1 MDVKKIDVIN
11 YKCFSNIHID
21 NIKPINI
28 IIGKNNIGKSSVLDI
43 IEGIYGSRAININTK
58 IILTKEM
65 DEDVISRV
73 FQKNTSG
80 GTIGGNHYEFG
91 KKYIGQD
98 ISFIRKPDSSN
109 QIPDDFEK
117 YNPNLTISQI
127 DYWSRVARLIKID
140 SKVTKRIS
148 AERNIFP
155 EDNDDNMIVD
165 SNGNG
170 ITRIITNYLNRSK
183 YNENL
188 VKHDL
193 LQNLNKIM
201 GEDANFTEV
210 VTQQIDSA
218 EGTKWEIYLREEGK
232 GRIPLSESGSG
243 LKTILMVLVFTILI
257 PNVEHKKISQ
267 YIFLFEELE
276 NNLHPSLQRRLL
288 KYIENLTEEGA
299 LFFLTTH
306 SNVTLDA
313 YQNSDITNIIHLQK
327 EESQVNLI
335 NITNKIQKNSILND
349 LGIKA
354 SDLLQSNGIIWVE
367 GPSDRVYINNW
378 IKIHKKANIIEGKDY
393 QCVFYGGRLLSN
405 LSLEDENELVNL
417 MSVNRN
423 AIIVLDSDKKG
434 NNAPLNKTKKRIIEE
449 AKKQGI
455 LVWVTKGREIENHI
469 PELLIKKKYN
479 KKNSKCSFG
488 QFQNVEEFI
497 DKLKKGEGNKFLRDK
512 INFAKDITTD
522 CNWECFKDCYDLD
535 KMITKIESKVLD
547 WNNDKWKRAYTAT

>member
-127 DYWSRVARLIKID
+127 DYWSRVARSIKID

-210 VTQQIDSA
+210 VTQQIDST

-257 PNVEHKKISQ
+257 PNVDHKKISQ

-455 LVWVTKGREIENHI
+455 LVWVTKGREIENYI

-535 KMITKIESKVLD
+535 KMITKIESRVLD
-547 WNNDKWKRAYTAT
+547 WNNDK

>member
-1 MDVKKIDVIN
+1 MDVKKIDVLN
-11 YKCFSNIHID
+11 YKCFTDIHID

-43 IEGIYGSRAININTK
+43 VEGIYGSRTINMNTK

-73 FQKNTSG
+73 FQKGTYG

-98 ISFIRKPDSSN
+98 ISFIRKSDSSN

-117 YNPNLTISQI
+117 YNPHLTINQI
-127 DYWSRVARLIKID
+127 DYWSRVAHSIKID
-140 SKVTKRIS
+140 QKVTKRIL

-170 ITRIITNYLNRSK
+170 ITRFITNFLNRSK

-188 VKHDL
+188 VKNDL

-201 GEDANFTEV
+201 GDDANFTEI

-243 LKTILMVLVFTILI
+243 LKTILMVIVFTILI

-288 KYIENLTEEGA
+288 KYIENLTEDGA
-299 LFFLTTH
+299 IFFLTTH

-327 EESQVNLI
+327 EDSQVKLI
-335 NITNKIQKNSILND
+335 NITNKIQKNTILND

-378 IKIHKKANIIEGKDY
+378 IKIHKKTNIVEGKDY

-423 AIIVLDSDKKG
+423 AIIVLDIDKKG
-434 NNAPLNKTKKRIIEE
+434 NNTPLNKTKKRIIEE

-455 LVWVTKGREIENHI
+455 LVWVTKGKEIENYI
-469 PELLIKKKYN
+469 PELLVKKKYN
-479 KKNSKCSFG
+479 KENSKYSFG
-488 QFQNVEEFI
+488 QFENIEEFI

-512 INFAKDITTD
+512 INFAKDITNG
-522 CNWECFKDCYDLD
+522 CNWEDFKNSYDLD
-535 KMITKIESKVLD
+535 KMITKVESKVLD
-547 WNNDKWKRAYTAT
+547 WNNDK

>member
-1 MDVKKIDVIN
+1 MDVKKIDVVN

-43 IEGIYGSRAININTK
+43 IEGIYGSRTININTK

-91 KKYIGQD
+91 KKYIGRD

-127 DYWSRVARLIKID
+127 DYWSRVAHSIKID

-210 VTQQIDSA
+210 VTQQIDFD

-257 PNVEHKKISQ
+257 PNVDHKKISQ

-449 AKKQGI
+449 ARKQGI
-455 LVWVTKGREIENHI
+455 LVWVTKGREIENYI

-479 KKNSKCSFG
+479 KENSKCSFG

-547 WNNDKWKRAYTAT
+547 WNNDK

>member
-1 MDVKKIDVIN
+1 MDVKKIDVLN

-43 IEGIYGSRAININTK
+43 VEGIYGSRTININTK

-73 FQKNTSG
+73 FQKSISG

-117 YNPNLTISQI
+117 YNPNLAINQI
-127 DYWSRVARLIKID
+127 DYWSRVAHSIKID
-140 SKVTKRIS
+140 SKVTKRIL

-201 GEDANFTEV
+201 GGDANFKEI
-210 VTQQIDSA
+210 VTQQIDSV

-327 EESQVNLI
+327 EDSQVNLI

-378 IKIHKKANIIEGKDY
+378 IKIHKKANIVEGKDY

-449 AKKQGI
+449 AKKQEI
-455 LVWVTKGREIENHI
+455 LVWVTKGREIENYI

-479 KKNSKCSFG
+479 KENSKCSFS
-488 QFQNVEEFI
+488 QFQNIEEFI

-522 CNWECFKDCYDLD
+522 CNWGDFKDCYDLD
-535 KMITKIESKVLD
+535 KMITKVESKVLD
-547 WNNDKWKRAYTAT
+547 WNNDK

>member
-1 MDVKKIDVIN
+1 MDVKKIDVLN
-11 YKCFSNIHID
+11 YKCFTDIHID

-43 IEGIYGSRAININTK
+43 VEGIYGSRIINMNTK

-80 GTIGGNHYEFG
+80 GTIGGDHYEFG

-98 ISFIRKPDSSN
+98 ISFIQKSDSSN

-117 YNPNLTISQI
+117 YNPHLTINQI
-127 DYWSRVARLIKID
+127 DYWSRVAFSIEID
-140 SKVTKRIS
+140 QKVTKRIL

-170 ITRIITNYLNRSK
+170 ITRFITNFLNRSK

-188 VKHDL
+188 VKNDL

-201 GEDANFTEV
+201 GDDANFTEI

-243 LKTILMVLVFTILI
+243 LKTILMVIVFTILI

-288 KYIENLTEEGA
+288 KYIENLTEDGA
-299 LFFLTTH
+299 IFFLTTH

-327 EESQVNLI
+327 EDSQVKLI

-378 IKIHKKANIIEGKDY
+378 IKIHKKTNIVEGKDY

-434 NNAPLNKTKKRIIEE
+434 NNTPLNKTKKRIIEE

-455 LVWVTKGREIENHI
+455 LVWVTKGREIENYI
-469 PELLIKKKYN
+469 PELLVKKKYN
-479 KKNSKCSFG
+479 KENSKCSFG
-488 QFQNVEEFI
+488 QFQNIEEFI

-512 INFAKDITTD
+512 INFAKDITND
-522 CNWECFKDCYDLD
+522 CNWGDFKNCYDLD
-535 KMITKIESKVLD
+535 KMITKVESKVLD
-547 WNNDKWKRAYTAT
+547 WNNDK

>member
-1 MDVKKIDVIN
+1 MDVKKIDVLN
-11 YKCFSNIHID
+11 YKCFTDIHID

-43 IEGIYGSRAININTK
+43 VEGIYGSRTINMNTK

-73 FQKNTSG
+73 FQKSTSG

-98 ISFIRKPDSSN
+98 ISFIRKSDSSN

-117 YNPNLTISQI
+117 YNPHLTINQI
-127 DYWSRVARLIKID
+127 DYWSRVAHSIKID
-140 SKVTKRIS
+140 PKVTKRIL

-170 ITRIITNYLNRSK
+170 ITRIITNFLNRSK

-188 VKHDL
+188 VKNDL

-201 GEDANFTEV
+201 GDDANFTEI

-288 KYIENLTEEGA
+288 KYIENLTEDGA
-299 LFFLTTH
+299 IFFLTTH

-327 EESQVNLI
+327 EDSQVILI
-335 NITNKIQKNSILND
+335 NITNKIQKNTILND

-378 IKIHKKANIIEGKDY
+378 IKIHKKTNIVEGKDY

-434 NNAPLNKTKKRIIEE
+434 NNTPLNKTKKRIIEE

-455 LVWVTKGREIENHI
+455 LVWVTKGREIENYI

-479 KKNSKCSFG
+479 KEKSHFHFG
-488 QFQNVEEFI
+488 QFQNLEEFI

-512 INFAKDITTD
+512 INFAKNIMDNCTWDDLKTS
-522 CNWECFKDCYDLD
+522 YDLD
-535 KMITKIESKVLD
+535 KMICRVENKIIE
-547 WNNDKWKRAYTAT
+547 WNNDK

>member
-1 MDVKKIDVIN
+1 MDVKKIDVLN
-11 YKCFSNIHID
+11 YKCFTDIHID

-43 IEGIYGSRAININTK
+43 VEGIYGSRIINMNTK

-98 ISFIRKPDSSN
+98 ISFIQKSDSSN

-117 YNPNLTISQI
+117 YNPHLTINQI
-127 DYWSRVARLIKID
+127 DYWSRVAFSIEID
-140 SKVTKRIS
+140 QKVTKRIL

-170 ITRIITNYLNRSK
+170 ITRFITNFLNRSK

-188 VKHDL
+188 VKNDL

-201 GEDANFTEV
+201 GDDANFTEI

-243 LKTILMVLVFTILI
+243 LKTILMVIVFTILI

-288 KYIENLTEEGA
+288 KYIENLTEDGA
-299 LFFLTTH
+299 IFFLTTH

-327 EESQVNLI
+327 EDSQVKLI
-335 NITNKIQKNSILND
+335 NITNKIQKNTILND

-378 IKIHKKANIIEGKDY
+378 IKIHKKTNIVEGKDY

-434 NNAPLNKTKKRIIEE
+434 KNTPLNKTKKRIIEE

-455 LVWVTKGREIENHI
+455 LVWVTKGREIENYI
-469 PELLIKKKYN
+469 PELLVKKKYN
-479 KKNSKCSFG
+479 KENSKCSFG
-488 QFQNVEEFI
+488 QFQNIEEFI

-512 INFAKDITTD
+512 INFAKDITND
-522 CNWECFKDCYDLD
+522 CNWGDFKNCYDLD
-535 KMITKIESKVLD
+535 KMITKVESKVLD
-547 WNNDKWKRAYTAT
+547 WNNDK

>member
-1 MDVKKIDVIN
+1 MDVKKIDVLN
-11 YKCFSNIHID
+11 YKCFTDIHID

-43 IEGIYGSRAININTK
+43 VEGIYGSRTINMNTK

-73 FQKNTSG
+73 FQKSTSG

-117 YNPNLTISQI
+117 YNPHLIINQI
-127 DYWSRVARLIKID
+127 DYWSRVVHSIKID
-140 SKVTKRIS
+140 QKVTKRIL

-170 ITRIITNYLNRSK
+170 ITRFITNFLNRSK

-188 VKHDL
+188 VKNDL

-201 GEDANFTEV
+201 GDDANFTEI

-243 LKTILMVLVFTILI
+243 LKTILMVIVFTILI

-288 KYIENLTEEGA
+288 KYIENLTEDGA
-299 LFFLTTH
+299 IFFLTTH

-327 EESQVNLI
+327 EDSQVKLI
-335 NITNKIQKNSILND
+335 NITNKIQKNTILND

-378 IKIHKKANIIEGKDY
+378 IKIHKKTNIVEGKDY

-423 AIIVLDSDKKG
+423 AIIVLDSDKKR
-434 NNAPLNKTKKRIIEE
+434 NNTPLNKTKKRIIEE

-455 LVWVTKGREIENHI
+455 LVWVTKGREIENYI
-469 PELLIKKKYN
+469 PELLVKKKYN
-479 KKNSKCSFG
+479 KESSKCSFG
-488 QFQNVEEFI
+488 QFQNIEEFI

-512 INFAKDITTD
+512 INFAKDITND
-522 CNWECFKDCYDLD
+522 CNWEDFKNCYDLD
-535 KMITKIESKVLD
+535 KMITKVESKVLD
-547 WNNDKWKRAYTAT
+547 WNNDK

>member
-1 MDVKKIDVIN
+1 MDVKKIDVLN
-11 YKCFSNIHID
+11 YKCFTDIHID

-43 IEGIYGSRAININTK
+43 VEGIYGSRTINMNTK

-73 FQKNTSG
+73 FQKSTSG

-98 ISFIRKPDSSN
+98 ISFIRKSDSSN

-117 YNPNLTISQI
+117 YNPHLTINQI
-127 DYWSRVARLIKID
+127 DYWSRVAHSID
-140 SKVTKRIS
+140 IDQKVTKRIL

-170 ITRIITNYLNRSK
+170 ITRFITNFLNRSK

-188 VKHDL
+188 VKNDL

-201 GEDANFTEV
+201 GDDANFTEI

-218 EGTKWEIYLREEGK
+218 EGTKWEIYLSEEGK

-243 LKTILMVLVFTILI
+243 LKTILMVIVFTILI

-288 KYIENLTEEGA
+288 KYIENLTEDGA
-299 LFFLTTH
+299 IFFLTTH

-327 EESQVNLI
+327 EDSQVKLI
-335 NITNKIQKNSILND
+335 NITNKIQKNTILND

-378 IKIHKKANIIEGKDY
+378 IKIHKKTNIVEGKDY

-434 NNAPLNKTKKRIIEE
+434 NNTPLNKTKKRIIEE

-455 LVWVTKGREIENHI
+455 LVWVTKGREIENYV
-469 PELLIKKKYN
+469 PELLVKKKYN
-479 KKNSKCSFG
+479 KENSKCSFG
-488 QFQNVEEFI
+488 QFQNIEEFI

-512 INFAKDITTD
+512 INFAKDITND
-522 CNWECFKDCYDLD
+522 CNWEDFKNCYDLD
-535 KMITKIESKVLD
+535 KMITKVESKVLD
-547 WNNDKWKRAYTAT
+547 WNNDK

>member
-1 MDVKKIDVIN
+1 
-11 YKCFSNIHID
+11 
-21 NIKPINI
+21 
-28 IIGKNNIGKSSVLDI
+28 
-43 IEGIYGSRAININTK
+43 
-58 IILTKEM
+58 
-65 DEDVISRV
+65 
-73 FQKNTSG
+73 
-80 GTIGGNHYEFG
+80 
-91 KKYIGQD
+91 
-98 ISFIRKPDSSN
+98 
-109 QIPDDFEK
+109 
-117 YNPNLTISQI
+117 
-127 DYWSRVARLIKID
+127 
-140 SKVTKRIS
+140 
-148 AERNIFP
+148 
-155 EDNDDNMIVD
+155 
-165 SNGNG
+165 
-170 ITRIITNYLNRSK
+170 
-183 YNENL
+183 
-188 VKHDL
+188 
-193 LQNLNKIM
+193 
-201 GEDANFTEV
+201 
-210 VTQQIDSA
+210 
-218 EGTKWEIYLREEGK
+218 
-232 GRIPLSESGSG
+232 
-243 LKTILMVLVFTILI
+243 MVLVFTILI

-455 LVWVTKGREIENHI
+455 LVWVTKGREIENYI

-547 WNNDKWKRAYTAT
+547 WNNDK

>member
-1 MDVKKIDVIN
+1 
-11 YKCFSNIHID
+11 
-21 NIKPINI
+21 
-28 IIGKNNIGKSSVLDI
+28 
-43 IEGIYGSRAININTK
+43 
-58 IILTKEM
+58 M

-91 KKYIGQD
+91 KKYIGRD

-127 DYWSRVARLIKID
+127 DYWSRVAHSIKID

-210 VTQQIDSA
+210 VTQQIDFD

-257 PNVEHKKISQ
+257 PNVDHKKISQ

-449 AKKQGI
+449 ARKQGI
-455 LVWVTKGREIENHI
+455 LVWVTKGREIENYI

-479 KKNSKCSFG
+479 KENSKCSFG

-547 WNNDKWKRAYTAT
+547 WNNDK

>member
-1 MDVKKIDVIN
+1 MDVKKIDVLN
-11 YKCFSNIHID
+11 YKCFTNIHID

-43 IEGIYGSRAININTK
+43 VEGIYGSRTINMNTK

-73 FQKNTSG
+73 FQKSTSG

-98 ISFIRKPDSSN
+98 ISFIRKSDSSN

-117 YNPNLTISQI
+117 YNPHLTINQI
-127 DYWSRVARLIKID
+127 DYWSRVAHSIEID
-140 SKVTKRIS
+140 QKVTKRIL

-170 ITRIITNYLNRSK
+170 ITRFITNFLNRSK

-188 VKHDL
+188 VKNDL

-201 GEDANFTEV
+201 GDDANFTEI

-243 LKTILMVLVFTILI
+243 LKTILMVIVFTILI

-288 KYIENLTEEGA
+288 KYIENLTEDGA
-299 LFFLTTH
+299 IFFLTTH

-327 EESQVNLI
+327 EDSQVNLI
-335 NITNKIQKNSILND
+335 NITNKIQKNTILND

-378 IKIHKKANIIEGKDY
+378 IKIHKKTNIVEGKDY

-434 NNAPLNKTKKRIIEE
+434 NNTPLNKTKKRIIEE

-455 LVWVTKGREIENHI
+455 LVWVTKGREIENYI
-469 PELLIKKKYN
+469 PELLVKKKYN
-479 KKNSKCSFG
+479 KENSKCSFG
-488 QFQNVEEFI
+488 QFQNIEEFI

-512 INFAKDITTD
+512 INFAKDITND
-522 CNWECFKDCYDLD
+522 CNWEDFKNCYDLD
-535 KMITKIESKVLD
+535 KMITKVESKVLD
-547 WNNDKWKRAYTAT
+547 WNNDK

>member
-1 MDVKKIDVIN
+1 MDVKKIDVLN
-11 YKCFSNIHID
+11 YKCFTDIHID

-43 IEGIYGSRAININTK
+43 VEGIYGSRTINMNTK

-73 FQKNTSG
+73 FKKSTSG

-98 ISFIRKPDSSN
+98 ISFIRKSDSSN

-117 YNPNLTISQI
+117 YNPHLTINQI
-127 DYWSRVARLIKID
+127 DYWSRVVNSIKID
-140 SKVTKRIS
+140 QKVTKRIL

-170 ITRIITNYLNRSK
+170 ITRFITNFLNRSK

-188 VKHDL
+188 VKNDL

-201 GEDANFTEV
+201 GDDANFTEI

-243 LKTILMVLVFTILI
+243 LKTILMVIVFTILI

-288 KYIENLTEEGA
+288 KYIENLTEDGA
-299 LFFLTTH
+299 IFFLTTH

-327 EESQVNLI
+327 EDSQVKLI
-335 NITNKIQKNSILND
+335 NITNKIQKNTILND

-378 IKIHKKANIIEGKDY
+378 IKIHKKANIVEGKDY

-434 NNAPLNKTKKRIIEE
+434 NNTPLNKTKKRIIEE

-455 LVWVTKGREIENHI
+455 LVWVTKGREIENYI
-469 PELLIKKKYN
+469 PEVLVKKKYN
-479 KKNSKCSFG
+479 KENSKYSFG
-488 QFQNVEEFI
+488 QFQNIEEFI
-497 DKLKKGEGNKFLRDK
+497 DKLKKGEGNKFIRDK
-512 INFAKDITTD
+512 INFAKDITND
-522 CNWECFKDCYDLD
+522 CNLEDFKNSYDLD
-535 KMITKIESKVLD
+535 KMITKVESKVLD
-547 WNNDKWKRAYTAT
+547 WNNDK

>member
-1 MDVKKIDVIN
+1 MDVKKIDVVN

-43 IEGIYGSRAININTK
+43 IEGIYGSRTININTK

-91 KKYIGQD
+91 KKYIGRD

-127 DYWSRVARLIKID
+127 DYWSRVAHSIKID

-210 VTQQIDSA
+210 VTQQIDSD

-257 PNVEHKKISQ
+257 PNVDHKKISQ

-417 MSVNRN
+417 ISVNRN

-449 AKKQGI
+449 ARKQGI
-455 LVWVTKGREIENHI
+455 LVWVTKGREIENYI

-479 KKNSKCSFG
+479 KENSKCSFG
-488 QFQNVEEFI
+488 QFQNVEEYI

-547 WNNDKWKRAYTAT
+547 WNNDK

>member
-127 DYWSRVARLIKID
+127 DYWSRVARSIKID

-257 PNVEHKKISQ
+257 PNVDHKKISQ

-455 LVWVTKGREIENHI
+455 LVWVTKGREIENYI

-512 INFAKDITTD
+512 MNFAKDITTD

-535 KMITKIESKVLD
+535 KMITKIESRVLD
-547 WNNDKWKRAYTAT
+547 WNNDK

>member
-1 MDVKKIDVIN
+1 M
-11 YKCFSNIHID
+11 
-21 NIKPINI
+21 
-28 IIGKNNIGKSSVLDI
+28 
-43 IEGIYGSRAININTK
+43 NTK

-73 FQKNTSG
+73 FQKSTSG

-98 ISFIRKPDSSN
+98 ISFIRKSDSSN

-117 YNPNLTISQI
+117 YNPHLTINQI
-127 DYWSRVARLIKID
+127 DYWSRVAHSID
-140 SKVTKRIS
+140 IDQKVTKRIL

-170 ITRIITNYLNRSK
+170 ITRFITNFLNRSK

-188 VKHDL
+188 VKNDL

-201 GEDANFTEV
+201 GDDANFTEI

-243 LKTILMVLVFTILI
+243 LKTILMVIVFTILI

-288 KYIENLTEEGA
+288 KYIENLTEDGA
-299 LFFLTTH
+299 IFFLTTH

-327 EESQVNLI
+327 EDSQVKLI
-335 NITNKIQKNSILND
+335 NITNKIQKNTILND

-378 IKIHKKANIIEGKDY
+378 IKIHKKTNIVEGKDY

-434 NNAPLNKTKKRIIEE
+434 NNTPLNKTKKRIIEE

-455 LVWVTKGREIENHI
+455 LVWVTKGREIENYI
-469 PELLIKKKYN
+469 PELLVKKKYN
-479 KKNSKCSFG
+479 KENSKCSFG
-488 QFQNVEEFI
+488 QFQNIEEFI

-512 INFAKDITTD
+512 INFAKDITND
-522 CNWECFKDCYDLD
+522 CNWEDFKNCYDLD
-535 KMITKIESKVLD
+535 KMITKVESKVLD
-547 WNNDKWKRAYTAT
+547 WNNDK

>member
-1 MDVKKIDVIN
+1 MDVKKIDVLN
-11 YKCFSNIHID
+11 YKCFTNIHID

-43 IEGIYGSRAININTK
+43 VEGIYGSRTINMNTK

-73 FQKNTSG
+73 FQKSTSG

-98 ISFIRKPDSSN
+98 ISFIRKSDSSN

-117 YNPNLTISQI
+117 YNPHLTINQI
-127 DYWSRVARLIKID
+127 DYWSRVAHSIKID
-140 SKVTKRIS
+140 SKVTKRIL

-170 ITRIITNYLNRSK
+170 ITRIITNFLNRSK

-188 VKHDL
+188 VKNDL
-193 LQNLNKIM
+193 LKNLNKIM
-201 GEDANFTEV
+201 GDDANFTEI

-288 KYIENLTEEGA
+288 KYIENLTEDGA
-299 LFFLTTH
+299 IFFLTTH

-327 EESQVNLI
+327 DDSQVNLI
-335 NITNKIQKNSILND
+335 NITNKIQKNTILND

-378 IKIHKKANIIEGKDY
+378 IKIHKKTNIVEGKDY

-417 MSVNRN
+417 MSVNHN

-434 NNAPLNKTKKRIIEE
+434 NNTPLNKTKKRIIEE

-455 LVWVTKGREIENHI
+455 LVWVTKGREIENYI
-469 PELLIKKKYN
+469 PELLVKKKYN
-479 KKNSKCSFG
+479 KENSKCSFG
-488 QFQNVEEFI
+488 QFQNIEEFI

-512 INFAKDITTD
+512 INFAKDITND
-522 CNWECFKDCYDLD
+522 CNWEDFKNCYDLD
-535 KMITKIESKVLD
+535 KMITKVESKVLD
-547 WNNDKWKRAYTAT
+547 WNIDK

>member
-354 SDLLQSNGIIWVE
+354 SDLLQSNGIILVE

-455 LVWVTKGREIENHI
+455 LVWVTKGREIENYI

-547 WNNDKWKRAYTAT
+547 WNNDK

>member
-1 MDVKKIDVIN
+1 MDVKKIDVLN
-11 YKCFSNIHID
+11 YKCFTDIHID

-43 IEGIYGSRAININTK
+43 VEGIYGSRTINMNTK

-73 FQKNTSG
+73 FQKGTSG
-80 GTIGGNHYEFG
+80 GTIVGNHYEFG
-91 KKYIGQD
+91 KKYIEQD
-98 ISFIRKPDSSN
+98 ISFIRKSDSSN

-117 YNPNLTISQI
+117 YNPHLTINQI
-127 DYWSRVARLIKID
+127 DYWSRVAHSIKID
-140 SKVTKRIS
+140 QKVTKRIL

-170 ITRIITNYLNRSK
+170 ITRFITNFLNRSK

-188 VKHDL
+188 VKNDL

-201 GEDANFTEV
+201 GGDANFTEI

-243 LKTILMVLVFTILI
+243 LKTILMVIVFTILI

-288 KYIENLTEEGA
+288 KYIENLTEDGA
-299 LFFLTTH
+299 IFFLTTH

-327 EESQVNLI
+327 EDSQVKLI
-335 NITNKIQKNSILND
+335 NITNKIQKNTILND

-378 IKIHKKANIIEGKDY
+378 IKIHKKTNIVEGKDY

-434 NNAPLNKTKKRIIEE
+434 NNTPLNKTKKRIIEE

-455 LVWVTKGREIENHI
+455 LVWVTKGREIENYI
-469 PELLIKKKYN
+469 PELLVKKKYN
-479 KKNSKCSFG
+479 KENSKCSFG
-488 QFQNVEEFI
+488 QFQNIEEFI
-497 DKLKKGEGNKFLRDK
+497 DKLKKGEGNKFLKDK
-512 INFAKDITTD
+512 INFAKDITND
-522 CNWECFKDCYDLD
+522 CNWEDFKNCYDLD
-535 KMITKIESKVLD
+535 KMITKVESKVLD
-547 WNNDKWKRAYTAT
+547 WNNDK